1 VPERLSGWTAEDVAE
16 WDAQRRPLL
25 LRRAVLLAHLAA
37 FAVAV
42 VSDGLR
48 PYVCTAAVPGPC
60 APEPDFSLALPFL
73 LGAVALLWW
82 APYAATACSV
92 AFAALDVVFDDLVW
106 ANVAFV
112 VAAGIALAH
121 ARALHG
127 VCAHQ
132 RAVWRRLQRQAGVPV
147 SRPRVS
153 RRAHG
158 PLDSVARLRV
168 LGVVVLVTAA
178 VACVLLYDR
187 AANAEQRH
195 LLRAQRVEATVLGWD
210 DDGGLRLRPAPAA
223 ESGLPDVVTVP
234 DAVGE
239 YDTGATVV
247 VLADPQ
253 DSSWLRLAS
262 EPVDDTWWWTLAVI
276 AVLGA
281 ALLGARELRG
291 RTHRGHLAEH
301 EGTGVPV
308 RVVVDAFDAVGL
320 VATDADTVFGEYAT
334 GERLRLA
341 TDPAEA
347 PRMRVGVLV
356 GDPVDGGWVAVD
368 VDGERLLPE
377 GPLARIVG
385 GTPLELDDA
394 GGWGED
400 DAFEGFSE
408 ATPDPGAVELP
419 WSLPTSPV
427 RLVGGRIGLVAVPL
441 GFVLAAAWLEPGWHG
456 LFWLLGVGGLYWS
469 TLEWAFG
476 RLVATRRGIE
486 TCDGLWRQELPWS
499 AVTTIRLDEEHDA
512 VLVGSDHGDLVVEVP
527 EGAGPGVAGA
537 MAAARL
543 DGHSSSDASA
553 RQVLHVPGLV
563 CGLLALGVGLL
574 GVVLGFG

>member
-1 VPERLSGWTAEDVAE
+1 MPERLSGWTAEDVAE

-42 VSDGLR
+42 VSDSLR
-48 PYVCTAAVPGPC
+48 PYVCTPAAPGPC

-92 AFAALDVVFDDLVW
+92 AFAALDVAFDDLVW
-106 ANVAFV
+106 AKVAFV
-112 VAAGIALAH
+112 VAAGVAVAH
-121 ARALHG
+121 ARALNG
-127 VCAHQ
+127 VRDNQ
-132 RAVWRRLQRQAGVPV
+132 RAVWRRLQHQVGVPV

-168 LGVVVLVTAA
+168 LAVAVLLAA
-178 VACVLLYDR
+178 GVACVVLYDR
-187 AANAEQRH
+187 AANAEQQH
-195 LLRAQRVEATVLGWD
+195 LRRAQRVEATVLGWE
-210 DDGGLRLRPAPAA
+210 DDGGLRLRLAPAA
-223 ESGLPDVVTVP
+223 DSGLPDEVTVP

-239 YDTGATVV
+239 YDTGAAVV
-247 VLADPQ
+247 VLTDPADT
-253 DSSWLRLAS
+253 SWRRLAS
-262 EPVDDTWWWTLAVI
+262 EPVDDSWWWTLAVI

-281 ALLGARELRG
+281 GLLGAREVRG

-308 RVVVDAFDAVGL
+308 RVVVDPFDAVGL
-320 VATDADTVFGEYAT
+320 VATDADTVFGEFPT

-341 TDPAEA
+341 TEPAGA
-347 PRMRVGVLV
+347 PSLRSAVLI

-385 GTPLELDDA
+385 GSPLELDDA

-400 DAFEGFSE
+400 AFEGFSE
-408 ATPDPGAVELP
+408 AVPDPGAVALP
-419 WSLPTSPV
+419 WSLPTSPL

-456 LFWLLGVGGLYWS
+456 LLWLLGVGGLYWS
-469 TLEWAFG
+469 TLDWAFG
-476 RLVATRRGIE
+476 RLVATRHGIE

-499 AVTTIRLDEEHDA
+499 AVTTVRLDEELDTI
-512 VLVGSDHGDLVVEVP
+512 LVGSDDGELVVEVP
-527 EGAGPGVAGA
+527 KGAGPGVAGA

-543 DGHSSSDASA
+543 DGVSSSDASA
-553 RQVLHVPGLV
+553 GQVLHLPGLV
-563 CGLLALGVGLL
+563 CGLLALGAGLL
-574 GVVLGFG
+574 GVALGFG